1 MKRYIKLFATVV
13 VITHLFLLT
22 LLVMLIYFSDLT
34 GAINNMSG
42 WHTVQDNGVVHF
54 HRFNLL
60 HYMAITYFPAMI
72 ISPIILLI
80 DWAFTPRNR
89 FNTATGKPLLD
100 IKL

>member
-1 MKRYIKLFATVV
+1 MKRYIKIFATVV
-13 VITHLFLLT
+13 AITHLSLLI
-22 LLVMLIYFSDLT
+22 LLGLLIYFSDLA
-34 GAINNMSG
+34 GAIDNMSG
-42 WHTVQDNGVVHF
+42 WHTIQENGVVHF
-54 HRFNLL
+54 HQFNLL

-72 ISPIILLI
+72 ISPFILLI

>member
-1 MKRYIKLFATVV
+1 
-13 VITHLFLLT
+13 
-22 LLVMLIYFSDLT
+22 
-34 GAINNMSG
+34 
-42 WHTVQDNGVVHF
+42 
-54 HRFNLL
+54 L

>member
-1 MKRYIKLFATVV
+1 MKRYINLFATVV
-13 VITHLFLLT
+13 IITHVSLLIM
-22 LLVMLIYFSDLT
+22 LGLLIYFSDLT

-42 WHTVQDNGVVHF
+42 WHTVQDNGGVHF

-60 HYMAITYFPAMI
+60 HYMALTYFPAMI